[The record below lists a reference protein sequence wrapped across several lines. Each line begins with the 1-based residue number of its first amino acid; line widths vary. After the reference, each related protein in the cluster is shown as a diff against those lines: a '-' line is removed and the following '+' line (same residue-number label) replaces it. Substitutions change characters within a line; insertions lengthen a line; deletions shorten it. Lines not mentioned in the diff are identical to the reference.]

1 MVEDGPRAAAF
12 LAALSRH
19 VTPHT
24 FLLELGS
31 GPAFFALAAAR
42 MGARRVVAVEPDAS
56 LQLGK
61 TAARA
66 CGLDGAVEFI
76 RGLSWDC
83 TLDEP
88 ADVLVS
94 DLRGALPLYEQH
106 IPAVID
112 ARKRLLKPGGAMIG
126 QRDFLYAAAVEASE
140 TYAELTSP
148 WRNAEFDLVFEEA
161 SRCVLND
168 FHRIDPKPEQLLTA
182 PVCWAVLDYRTIDS
196 PDVSAMIEMRV
207 KRGGVGHGLVLWF
220 DAELAPGI
228 GFSNAPGQ
236 PKLVYGRRF
245 LPWLGPVHL
254 EAGDAVQV
262 EIHANLVGNEYIWRW
277 NTVIPGKVCFQ
288 QSTFYSQPL
297 WKEDLRKRAG
307 NYAPSLN
314 EDGEIAAFVLNRMNG
329 NSTVKEIAAA
339 LQARFPA
346 RFKDPKAALAKAG
359 EIARAFGR

>member
-1 MVEDGPRAAAF
+1 
-12 LAALSRH
+12 
-19 VTPHT
+19 
-24 FLLELGS
+24 
-31 GPAFFALAAAR
+31 

-66 CGLDGAVEFI
+66 CGLEGAVEFI
-76 RGLSWDC
+76 RGLSWNC
-83 TLDEP
+83 NLDEP
-88 ADVLVS
+88 ADILVS
-94 DLRGALPLYEQH
+94 DLRGALPLFERH
-106 IPAVID
+106 IPAIVD
-112 ARKRLLKPGGAMIG
+112 ARKRLLKPGGVMIG
-126 QRDFLYAAAVEASE
+126 QRDLLYAAAAELPE

-148 WRNAEFDLVFEEA
+148 WRNEEFDLVFEQA
-161 SRCVLND
+161 RRCVLND

-182 PVCWAVLDYRTIDS
+182 PVCWAVLDYRTIES
-196 PDVSAMIEMRV
+196 PDVSARLEMRV
-207 KRGGVGHGLVLWF
+207 KRAGLGHGLVLWF

-236 PKLVYGRRF
+236 PKLIYGRRF
-245 LPWLGPVHL
+245 LPWFEPVPL
-254 EAGDAVQV
+254 QPGDAIQV

-277 NTVIPGKVCFQ
+277 NTEIPQKACFR

-307 NYAPSLN
+307 NFTPSLN
-314 EDGEIAAFVLNRMNG
+314 EDGEITAFVLNRMNG

-346 RFKDPKAALAKAG
+346 RFKDLKAALAKAG
-359 EIARAFGR
+359 ELARAFGSIPLGRE

>member
-1 MVEDGPRAAAF
+1 MVGDGPRSAAY
-12 LAALSRH
+12 LAALRRL
-19 VTPHT
+19 VTPQT

-31 GPAFFALAAAR
+31 GPAFFALAAVR

-61 TAARA
+61 SAARA
-66 CGLDGAVEFI
+66 CGLEGAVEFI

-83 TLDEP
+83 TLEEP

-94 DLRGALPLYEQH
+94 DLRGALPLFGQH

-112 ARKRLLKPGGAMIG
+112 ARKRLLKPGGVMIG
-126 QRDFLYAAAVEASE
+126 QRDFLYAAATELPE

-148 WRNAEFDLVFEEA
+148 WRNEEFDLVFEDA

-168 FHRIDPKPEQLLTA
+168 FHRIDLKPEQLLSS
-182 PVCWAVLDYRTIDS
+182 PVCWAVLDYRTIES
-196 PDVSAMIEMRV
+196 PDVSAMIEMRM

-236 PKLVYGRRF
+236 PKTVYVPPF
-245 LPWLGPVHL
+245 LPWLEPVPL

-297 WKEDLRKRAG
+297 GKEDLRKRAG

-314 EDGEIAAFVLNRMNG
+314 EDGEIAAFVLNRMDG
-329 NSTVKEIAAA
+329 HSTLKEIAAA
-339 LQARFPA
+339 LQAHFPA
-346 RFKDPKAALAKAG
+346 RLKDFKAALAKAG
-359 EIARAFGR
+359 KIARAFGR